1 MGADQIWANDR
12 VSSFERDL
20 KFGLHIELW
29 SKREI
34 CNCNENYLAYWLV
47 GLLACWLVGLQNRS
61 RTSGFMPQFN
71 ESREYL
77 LVCAPYNNSVRVRLQ
92 IPIVTSV
99 LRTPV
104 QVEVY
109 DQCAASHRV
118 NP

>member
-47 GLLACWLVGLQNRS
+47 GLLACRIV
-61 RTSGFMPQFN
+61 P
-71 ESREYL
+71 
-77 LVCAPYNNSVRVRLQ
+77 VRLVLCHNSTKVES
-92 IPIVTSV
+92 IYSYV
-99 LRTPV
+99 LRTITPY
-104 QVEVY
+104 EYVY
-109 DQCAASHRV
+109 RYLSLHLYSVLPYKWKYTTNVLQATESTPNR
-118 NP
+118 